1 MFMQPWSLH
10 KLGMVVHTIIPTL
23 ESIEA
28 EVQGFVWLQYK
39 FEASLGYKRIHPE
52 EQGEEEEEKEKGR
65 RVGKKVQKE
74 GC

>member
-1 MFMQPWSLH
+1 
-10 KLGMVVHTIIPTL
+10 MVVHTIIPTL

-52 EQGEEEEEKEKGR
+52 EQEGKGLPKEKN
-65 RVGKKVQKE
+65 
-74 GC
+74 